1 MFVAMPTRE
10 IHPIV
15 KTAPSATLK
24 NRLHPQHG
32 SAIGHVYVCR
42 PGVDSTTALSPVHS
56 IPQWSHTH
64 VYCMYGV
71 ARLHMWAQNG
81 RFKYQQLHKP
91 WILYSWDVLYIHI
104 QPHPCATPTHQPLL
118 WRLDPT
124 CAKSCYLSPL
134 FPAKSHLHSFSPAL
148 GHMN

>member
-42 PGVDSTTALSPVHS
+42 PGGGQHNSTVTCTQHPTMKSYTCILHVWGCKVAHVGTKRQIQISTTSQAMNTV
-56 IPQWSHTH
+56 
-64 VYCMYGV
+64 
-71 ARLHMWAQNG
+71 
-81 RFKYQQLHKP
+81 QLGC
-91 WILYSWDVLYIHI
+91 IIHI
-104 QPHPCATPTHQPLL
+104 QPHPCATPTHQSLL